1 MDASTETLDLPQ
13 GKITVS
19 RKGSGPQLLLLH
31 GGGGPVIN
39 FPFADKLAE
48 SFEVISP
55 THPGFN
61 GTPVPDHFDWMSDLV
76 HFYLDVLDALKID
89 KAVVMGFSMGGWLAA
104 ELASISCDRFS
115 RLILVDAVGVKH
127 GGPTD
132 RDIADV
138 FSLPAPALAKIM
150 WHDPSK
156 APDLGAMTDE
166 QIEMIAANRSALGL
180 YTWEPYMHNPKLRHW
195 LHRIDIPTLLIW
207 GASDGLVTPAYGEKY
222 AKLIPGAR
230 FVTIPEAGHSPQGE
244 QPEKFV
250 TEVMRFIGEGVSA

>member
-1 MDASTETLDLPQ
+1 MDATTETLDLPQ

-19 RKGSGPQLLLLH
+19 RKGSGQQILLLH

-39 FPFADKLAE
+39 LPFADALAE
-48 SFEVISP
+48 NYELISP
-55 THPGFN
+55 VHPGYN
-61 GTPVPDHFDWMSDLV
+61 GTPAPDHFDGMSDLV
-76 HFYLDVLDALKID
+76 HFYLDVLDAID
-89 KAVVMGFSMGGWLAA
+89 IDNAILIGFSMGGWLAA
-104 ELASISCDRFS
+104 ELASISCEKFS

-138 FSLPAPALAKIM
+138 FGLPGDKLAQIM
-150 WHDPSK
+150 WHDASK
-156 APDLGAMTDE
+156 APDPADMTDE
-166 QIEMIAANRSALGL
+166 QMEMMAGNRNALAL

-207 GASDGLVTPAYGEKY
+207 GASDGLVPPDYGRKY
-222 AKLIPGAR
+222 AALIPGAK
-230 FVTIPEAGHSPQGE
+230 FVEIPEAGHSPHGE

-250 TEVMRFIGEGVSA
+250 QAVTQFVGEGAAS